1 MANQKAGM
9 QNTMTDRP
17 SLFGWKPTLL
27 SVITTTVII
36 LGSWIVLGV
45 SALDAAKVILFWLF
59 WIVLPGYTIVT
70 GLTPD
75 RPAAETLAL
84 TLTGGIAVLIAA
96 YFIGFCLDAPWLFRF
111 YPLIP
116 VAVFSYLAFARRLP
130 DKKGDGSLP
139 SGFFVVLGFALV
151 AACVGTGL
159 SNQLPTGSA
168 PQTYGQDMLWHIGNA
183 QSLFRS
189 FPPIDARVSGELF
202 SYHYF
207 DAILDGAV
215 TFITGV
221 EAARV
226 VFHFAWLLKITVLV
240 SASYYAGLFFLKE
253 NKKAVFFVFVLL
265 FASCASMTYTAR
277 NGYGLFLNIF
287 YWHVFL
293 GPFGFELALPFL
305 LVGAVAF
312 CRAGAGEKTTTNT
325 VIATAAVILA
335 TGSKGPVGA
344 VFAGAALVAATIVA
358 LRDRVAVARL
368 LILSGCL
375 FAGFAVV
382 YLSLLS
388 GGAGTL
394 SIDPTWTVSGTALG
408 GLIASAIPSGFPRFA
423 AMVLLIPLYLFLYL
437 PFAMPLFAYSV
448 RKALARP
455 GQLSLQELFLHG
467 VAVCGLALGL
477 CVKHSGS
484 SQLYF
489 LMVATPFIGL
499 IATERYMR
507 LASPITKLIAR
518 FFLVVA
524 FISGISSFYYSAR
537 RAADVTLGTLGLR
550 NAEAAVTDSF
560 TGAERA
566 AALWLKEN
574 APRGAT
580 VASNRVHYASDE
592 SRILARYFYVSAF
605 SGLQLYLEGYAYSS
619 IAESVATDR
628 IAFLRRLFAGSASP
642 SEARERGISYIW
654 RGRRYPDLASTD
666 GSLPGGFVEVFV
678 NEDVDIYKVE

>member
-1 MANQKAGM
+1 MANRKAGM
-9 QNTMTDRP
+9 RDTATDRR
-17 SLFGWKPTLL
+17 SVLGRKTAL
-27 SVITTTVII
+27 SSFIAATVII
-36 LGSWIVLGV
+36 LGSWIALGV

-59 WIVLPGYTIVT
+59 WVVLPGYTIVT

-84 TLTGGIAVLIAA
+84 TLTSGIAALIAA
-96 YFIGFCLDAPWLFRF
+96 YFVGFCLGAPWVFRF

-116 VAVFSYLAFARRLP
+116 VAVFSYLAMARRLP
-130 DKKGDGSLP
+130 AKKRDESLSP
-139 SGFFVVLGFALV
+139 GFFVALGVALV

-159 SNQLPTGSA
+159 SNRLPTGSA
-168 PQTYGQDMLWHIGNA
+168 AQTYGQDMLWHIGNV
-183 QSLFRS
+183 QSMFRS

-221 EAARV
+221 EAVRV

-240 SASYYAGLFFLKE
+240 SASYYAGRFFLKE
-253 NKKAVFFVFVLL
+253 NGKAVFFVFVSL
-265 FASCASMTYTAR
+265 FASCASMIFAAR

-312 CRAGAGEKTTTNT
+312 CRAGEGENT
-325 VIATAAVILA
+325 IANTLIATAAAMLA

-344 VFAGAALVAATIVA
+344 VFAGAALAAAVIVA
-358 LRDRVAVARL
+358 LRDRVAAARL
-368 LILSGCL
+368 LILGGCL

-382 YLSLLS
+382 YVSLLS

-394 SIDPTWTVSGTALG
+394 SVDPTWTVSGSVLG
-408 GLIASAIPSGFPRFA
+408 NLIASAFPPGFARSA
-423 AMVLLIPLYLFLYL
+423 ATVLLIPLYLFLYL

-467 VAVCGLALGL
+467 AAVCGLAIGL
-477 CVKHSGS
+477 CVRHSGS

-489 LMVATPFIGL
+489 LMAATPFIGL
-499 IATERYMR
+499 IATQRYMA
-507 LASPITKLIAR
+507 LTSPVAKSIAR
-518 FFLVVA
+518 FLLIVA
-524 FISGISSFYYSAR
+524 FISGASSFYYSAR
-537 RAADVTLGTLGLR
+537 RAADVTLGALGSR
-550 NAEAAVTDSF
+550 NLEAAVTDSF

-574 APRGAT
+574 APEGAT
-580 VASNRVHYASDE
+580 LASNRVHYASDD
-592 SRILARYFYVSAF
+592 SRSLARYFYVSAF

-619 IAESVATDR
+619 ITESEATDR
-628 IAFLRRLFAGSASP
+628 IAFLRRLFAGSAST

-654 RGRRYPDLASTD
+654 RGKRYPDLANPDDT
-666 GSLPGGFVEVFV
+666 LTGGFVEVFA
-678 NEDVDIYKVE
+678 NEDVEIYKVE